1 MSNPNDEVSGTPEEV
16 TRVIVR
22 EYPETIYFYPTAI
35 VGLIIYVLQGF
46 EFIADEQGKAVL
58 GLIFLCFFTWN
69 FFIVAFEFSLS
80 RTLMLVGLLIII
92 ILLYIVLKS
101 QGITFPQFQLTLP
114 DFSASAEM
122 YLAIS
127 LIIIIHL
134 IIAFI
139 ASRFDYWLFTPTEIY
154 HYRGF
159 FGDSRRFGAQGAKVF
174 KTTPDLFE
182 NLLFLS
188 GDIYVLPE
196 REEQFFRIKNVF
208 KVAEKE
214 RKIRQVLSYVP
225 DTQLQH

>member
-1 MSNPNDEVSGTPEEV
+1 MSNPNNNESGKPEEIS
-16 TRVIVR
+16 RVIVR

-35 VGLIIYVLQGF
+35 VGLIIYFLQAF
-46 EFIADEQGKAVL
+46 NIVDPEQYPVL
-58 GLIFLCFFTWN
+58 GLVFLCFFTWN
-69 FFIVAFEFSLS
+69 FFIVAFEFTLG
-80 RTLMLVGLLIII
+80 RTLMLVALLVII
-92 ILLYIVLKS
+92 ILLYIVLKG
-101 QGITFPQFQLTLP
+101 QGITFPAIQLSLP
-114 DFSASAEM
+114 DFSASAEL

-127 LIIIIHL
+127 IIIIIHL
-134 IIAFI
+134 VVAFI
-139 ASRFDYWLFTPTEIY
+139 ASRLDYWLFTPTEIY
-154 HYRGF
+154 HYRGL

-174 KTTPDLFE
+174 KTTPDFFE

-208 KVAEKE
+208 KVSEKE